1 MEQQHPGK
9 TNRPGIRIW
18 SRLRRMP
25 GPMVGGTIVLVLA
38 LIAVFAPYLA
48 PYHPTEGQK
57 LLDAMTPPNNQFL
70 LGTDHTGRDI
80 LSRLIF
86 GTRISLTA
94 GLVVQSIALAIGTTL
109 GLLAGYYGGW
119 VDDVI
124 SGITTVLQAFPGLLF
139 AIAVMAVLGPSLG
152 NVYIAL
158 GLVGWPTICRLVRSE
173 TLALKER
180 ELVESARA
188 LGASDFRILIR
199 HILPNSLGPLI
210 IVVTLGVASA
220 ILSEASLSFL
230 GLGAQPPT
238 PSWGSMLASGRD
250 HLWDAPWLTIYPGLA
265 IFVTI
270 LSLNMLGD
278 GLREVLDPR
287 LRA

>member
-1 MEQQHPGK
+1 MAQTEPRSLSPGA
-9 TNRPGIRIW
+9 RAWR
-18 SRLRRMP
+18 RLRRMP
-25 GPMVGGTIVLVLA
+25 GPMIGGIVVLILA
-38 LIAVFAPYLA
+38 LLAIFAPYIA
-48 PYHPTEGQK
+48 PFHPTEGHK
-57 LLDAMTPPNNQFL
+57 VIDAMTAPNTKFL
-70 LGTDHTGRDI
+70 LGTDHTGRDV

-86 GTRISLTA
+86 GARISLTV
-94 GLVVQSIALAIGTTL
+94 GLVVQSIAVVVGTSL

-119 VDDVI
+119 VDDLI
-124 SGITTVLQAFPGLLF
+124 SGATTVLQAFPGLLF
-139 AIAVMAVLGPSLG
+139 AIAVMAVLGPSLF

-158 GLVGWPTICRLVRSE
+158 GLVGWPTICRLVRGE

-180 ELVESARA
+180 EFVEGARA
-188 LGASDFRILIR
+188 MGARDLRILFK
-199 HILPNSLGPLI
+199 HVLPNATGPLI
-210 IVVTLGVASA
+210 VMVTLGVAGA

-250 HLWDAPWLTIYPGLA
+250 HIWDAPWLTIYPGLA

-278 GLREVLDPR
+278 GLRDVLDPK
-287 LRA
+287 LRS